1 MAKRVALFGGTGM
14 VGKRVAKQLVADG
27 FEVTAVVLDEERAR
41 KQLPEEVALFAGNV
55 EKPGALQEVL
65 ARADTAIIIMPLSIG
80 ERDGFVPERD
90 GTRNIVEALPDIRT
104 VELIK
109 LSEIGAGSD
118 PSFFDLQ
125 CKAEAEDTI
134 RSSGHPFVLFRPT
147 WFMESWPEQL
157 YTGSEFMVVGSS
169 RRRIHWVALSDM
181 ARWMSRA
188 VSGFDRV
195 RGKTLTVQGRD
206 GLTFEEAAT
215 IMSEATHLQLL
226 HLPVD
231 GVVPPG
237 SPPGLQRTLHEL
249 FRYYDQY
256 NEEFEASE
264 LWQLL
269 GAPENNFDQF
279 MEETAKRFG

>member
-14 VGKRVAKQLVADG
+14 VGKRVVRQLVADG
-27 FEVTAVVLDEERAR
+27 LEVTAVVLDEERAR
-41 KQLPEEVALFAGNV
+41 KELPEEVTLFEGNV
-55 EKPGALQEVL
+55 EKQGPFQEVL
-65 ARADTAIIIMPLSIG
+65 ARVDTAIIIMPLSIG

-90 GTRNIVEALPDIRT
+90 GTRNIVEALPDTKT

-109 LSEIGAGSD
+109 LSEIGVGSD

-125 CKAEAEDTI
+125 CKAEAEDI
-134 RSSGHPFVLFRPT
+134 VRASGHPFVVFRPT

-169 RRRIHWVALSDM
+169 RRRIHWVALNDM
-181 ARWMSRA
+181 ALWMSRA
-188 VSGFDRV
+188 VSRFEQV

-206 GLTFEEAAT
+206 GLTFQKAAT
-215 IMSEATHLQLL
+215 IMSEATGSQLL

-231 GVVPPG
+231 GVAPPG
-237 SPPGLQRTLHEL
+237 SSPELQRTLHEL
-249 FRYYDQY
+249 FRYYDRY
-256 NEEFEASE
+256 NEEFEAGE

-269 GAPENNFDQF
+269 GAPENSFDQF
-279 MEETAKRFG
+279 ADETAKRFG